1 MSTTV
6 TGWRQLF
13 LPVLNVNDWLLAF
26 TLRSFV
32 FSFLSTEDRLWECG
46 NLAFCA
52 RFPSHC
58 GNRFWV
64 SIGTA
69 FP

>member
-1 MSTTV
+1 MSTTF

-13 LPVLNVNDWLLAF
+13 LPVLNVCD
-26 TLRSFV
+26 RSLPITSSFFV

-46 NLAFCA
+46 NLASCA
-52 RFPSHC
+52 RFPSRC